1 MTVFGINIPLTR
13 VIPFLLLLAFAS
25 VSMIVTLVELV
36 QDCKLDFPFDAFSLM
51 RNVRMLTSREA
62 SCVACL
68 DAIRF
73 LTTAWIILVHV
84 HGFEG
89 VIEKD
94 SKYLDSSST
103 VSIIGEAVHS
113 VLGVDTFFFVSALL
127 LSKSLLTSMEMTNK
141 INLFRLMANR
151 FLRLG
156 PALWLALSALLLMP
170 YLGTG
175 PLWNETFDKAEG
187 ECENWNWFL
196 TLIYFNNNSGGFRRC
211 VEQSW
216 YVSADFQL
224 YFVSACIL
232 PLIHW

>member
-1 MTVFGINIPLTR
+1 MTVSGINIPPAHA
-13 VIPFLLLLAFAS
+13 IPFLLMLAFAS

-36 QDCKLDFPFDAFSLM
+36 QGSTLDFPLDAFSIK
-51 RNVRMLTSREA
+51 RNVRMLISRET
-62 SCVACL
+62 SSISCL
-68 DAIRF
+68 DAVRF
-73 LTTAWIILVHV
+73 LTIMWIVVLHV
-84 HGFEG
+84 YGLEK

-94 SKYLDSSST
+94 SNYLDTSST
-103 VSIIGEAVHS
+103 ISIVGEAVHS
-113 VLGVDTFFFVSALL
+113 VLGVDTFFFMSALL

-141 INLFRLMANR
+141 INLFRLIANR

-156 PALWLALSALLLMP
+156 PALWLALSALLLIP

-175 PLWNETFDKAEG
+175 PLWNETFDKAVG

-224 YFVSACIL
+224 YFVSACIM